1 MKQSFWGMLS
11 LFLLIALLVSLFSSC
26 GNGERTGEPDNN
38 NYLGENV
45 DLGLSENETLMD
57 IIEVDGELRAT
68 VGVTSDEMVAK
79 YGTEYGTPY
88 KTEYRYYDMEFVED
102 TAKREPTASFHQIAQ
117 HYDPSLNL
125 TIGGEP
131 YLYTDENGVE
141 TSYGV
146 RYKLYKDGEPIGDV
160 LNPVGPSNYGRYTN
174 YGVSANVVMAED
186 TPYVWLNYKD
196 YYFELFVKDRF
207 VKSTEI
213 PVEVSH
219 AIYGLMEIDGVPYAL
234 VHAEQYDDFSKE
246 YTYFQDPLW
255 KETRLIP
262 LTAETAELSLE
273 GTELD
278 GVPTGGA
285 FGDGTHSYY
294 MCGSELWRTDG
305 KESQRISELIFCG
318 VNGMSDVRS
327 VRSLSDGRILM
338 VVNGELI
345 ELTASE
351 TSVPAERNVYV
362 LGVMDGGY
370 FDDISLLAAKFNS
383 QGGEYQFVAKEYKDI
398 TRLNLAL
405 LSGEVDVIVT
415 ADQFALKNYVKQDLL
430 APLEEVVPEFFEEG
444 VLIENI
450 VDVTREDGTCYYLPR
465 EFAIW
470 GRVMEYRLLEKGE
483 PFETLDAYYDFIRE
497 NDPRFLRSIQKRQ
510 LFTHMTSALDEW
522 IDWENNNCHF
532 DDGSFEATLEFC
544 NEAAPSYETTENS
557 YPTPG
562 SLTPTYSGLLYL
574 DNLIYDPYFT
584 RIESAKEYVAGLEN
598 GDPEVLPETNEGGWA
613 WVAHPLPSAVY
624 DGFAID
630 AERYFAVVDKEESR
644 EAAGAFL
651 RWHFLEDVVG
661 EIAPDDPGLDYNDYN
676 IKQVDRFSINQ
687 AECERYVGRNLAWD
701 GSNKEVRLALEQ
713 RKYEDTWNIIKQA
726 DHLQHFDNA
735 IFRVMNEEAYRYF
748 DGEITAKQAAEYVQ
762 NRISIYLAEQS

>member
-1 MKQSFWGMLS
+1 MRTTTKRITA
-11 LFLLIALLVSLFSSC
+11 LFLVLLLTASLLASC
-26 GNGERTGEPDNN
+26 SERKDKEAETADT
-38 NYLGENV
+38 YLGENV
-45 DLGLSENETLMD
+45 DLGLAENETLMD
-57 IIEVDGELRAT
+57 MIEVDGELRAT
-68 VGVTSDEMVAK
+68 VGVTSEEMEAK

-88 KTEYRYYDMEFVED
+88 KTEYRYYSMEFVED

-131 YLYTDENGVE
+131 YLYTDENGEE

-160 LNPVGPSNYGRYTN
+160 LNPVGPSNHGRYTN

-219 AIYGLMEIDGVPYAL
+219 AIYGLMEIDGAPYAL
-234 VHAEQYDDFSKE
+234 IHVEQYDDFSEE

-278 GVPTGGA
+278 GIPTGGA

-345 ELTASE
+345 ELTASA

-383 QGGEYQFVAKEYKDI
+383 QGGEYQFVAKEYKDV
-398 TRLNLAL
+398 TKLNLAL

-430 APLEEVVPEFFEEG
+430 APLEEVVPGFFEEG

-450 VDVTREDGTCYYLPR
+450 VDATRINGTCYYLPR
-465 EFAIW
+465 EFQVY
-470 GRVMEYRLLEKGE
+470 GRVMEYRLLEKGQ
-483 PFETLDAYYDFIRE
+483 PFETPQAYYDFIRE
-497 NDPRFLRSIQKRQ
+497 NDPRFLESTEKK
-510 LFTHMTSALDEW
+510 LLLNSMAPTVDEW
-522 IDWENNNCHF
+522 INWESGTCHF
-532 DDGSFEATLEFC
+532 DNGSFEAMLEFC
-544 NEAAPSYETTENS
+544 NDATIFGKASAS
-557 YPTPG
+557 Q
-562 SLTPTYSGLLYL
+562 PTYSGSFQMTE
-574 DNLIYDPYFT
+574 LIYGSYFAD
-584 RIESAKEYVAGLEN
+584 IETAKEYVAGLPN
-598 GDPEVLPETNEGGWA
+598 GDPDTLPDTDQDGWA
-613 WVAHPLPSAVY
+613 WVAHPLPSSVY
-624 DGFAID
+624 DGFEICT
-630 AERYFAVVDKEESR
+630 ERFYAVVDKEESR
-644 EAAGAFL
+644 EAAGEFL
-651 RWHFLEDVVG
+651 RWHFLENVVG
-661 EIAPDDPGLDYNDYN
+661 EIAPDDPADDYEDFVLKGVY
-676 IKQVDRFSINQ
+676 KYSINQ

-701 GSNKEVRLALEQ
+701 GEDKETRLPLEQ
-713 RKYEDTWNIIKQA
+713 RRYEDTWQIIRQA
-726 DHLQHFDNA
+726 DHFQNYQNVIFD
-735 IFRVMNEEAYRYF
+735 VMVEEAYRYF
-748 DGEITAKQAAEYVQ
+748 DGDITASQAAEYVQ
-762 NRISIYLAEQS
+762 NRISIYLAEQG